1 MSWAGC
7 QNNLQAEKQKI
18 SAFGLQSRPPNLKA
32 EYGRKSNF
40 RFFSKWTVKLETVVD
55 ILVGQI
61 EARLNE
67 NKSKPNDSGVNLNF
81 EKSMANII
89 QSRSKTQNDSIDD
102 DLKFTI
108 KGDLQKYVLS
118 VSASVF
124 GQRPN
129 VFQAR
134 YSVLAESENLTF
146 GHSLIISSRFETDAS
161 KIDTNC

>member
-1 MSWAGC
+1 M
-7 QNNLQAEKQKI
+7 
-18 SAFGLQSRPPNLKA
+18 
-32 EYGRKSNF
+32 
-40 RFFSKWTVKLETVVD
+40 ETVVD

-89 QSRSKTQNDSIDD
+89 RSQSKTQNDSIDD

-108 KGDLQKYVLS
+108 KGDLQKYVLL

-124 GQRPN
+124 GLRPD
-129 VFQAR
+129 VFPAR
-134 YSVLAESENLTF
+134 YSVSA
-146 GHSLIISSRFETDAS
+146 
-161 KIDTNC
+161 

>member
-1 MSWAGC
+1 M
-7 QNNLQAEKQKI
+7 
-18 SAFGLQSRPPNLKA
+18 
-32 EYGRKSNF
+32 
-40 RFFSKWTVKLETVVD
+40 ETVVD

-67 NKSKPNDSGVNLNF
+67 NESKPNDSSVNLNF

-108 KGDLQKYVLS
+108 KGNLQKYVLLS

-124 GQRPN
+124 GLRPD
-129 VFQAR
+129 VFPAR
-134 YSVLAESENLTF
+134 YSVLA
-146 GHSLIISSRFETDAS
+146 
-161 KIDTNC
+161 

>member
-1 MSWAGC
+1 MNSFLLLCDVFSSGIPEA
-7 QNNLQAEKQKI
+7 KI
-18 SAFGLQSRPPNLKA
+18 FGRKRKFSAFGLRFRPPNLKA

-40 RFFSKWTVKLETVVD
+40 RIFSKWTVKLETVVD

-67 NKSKPNDSGVNLNF
+67 NESKPNDSGVNLNF

-124 GQRPN
+124 GLRPD
-129 VFQAR
+129 VFPAR
-134 YSVLAESENLTF
+134 YSVSA
-146 GHSLIISSRFETDAS
+146 
-161 KIDTNC
+161 